1 MAATDHLLPAPREI
15 PGPTS
20 PHSNLL
26 AGIQR
31 YLLFPSFTLESG
43 VTLANVPVAFKTW
56 GKLDP
61 ETRSNALVVCHAL
74 TGSADVEDWWG
85 PLLGPGKLFDPTRFF
100 VVCCNVLGSP
110 YGSASSC
117 TASGG
122 ESWPDA
128 NDAAAIDQVRAQK
141 QSWSGHGWWGPEF
154 PATTTRDD
162 VRIQKLVLDYLGV
175 ESVAAVVGGS
185 MGGMAVL
192 EWPLCFPTR
201 FPYSDHE
208 HAQRRRYI
216 RCIVPIATSAR
227 HSAWCISWAEAQRQ
241 SIYSDPA
248 FNHGYYEPDQPPRN
262 GLSAARMA
270 ALLTYRS
277 RDSFESRFGRRVGKA
292 LKGGGAGAPPPPKA
306 SGSASGSVTP
316 AMALPDS
323 DEERKAK
330 AIDAERRRSLA
341 QEAATAHNEG
351 NKSPKVR
358 EYGQSASSIS
368 QSGYF
373 SPAPLSPNG
382 AGSARGGSLSDQVL
396 PPPVVSNSNPYSTAA
411 HPTSHTAAAAAAG
424 ADRSVVEA
432 YSPSSHVPQ
441 IFSAQSYLRYQ
452 GDKFVKRFDANC
464 YIHLT
469 RKMDSHD
476 VAKGRW
482 GWSRSE
488 QAHGAGQGGGGGGGS
503 VAVVTRERGTEPTS
517 EEEEDE
523 ALARVLDV
531 LSSSGD
537 DDGDGDGAA
546 TSSASPPPPRV
557 LVVSI
562 ESDGLF
568 APPEQKLIHALIEGS
583 EFVNIVSP
591 DGHDGF
597 LLEFEQINHRVG
609 DFLRRNLHDLYRGDG
624 VGKAEWG
631 RWSVGCP
638 APGSEEEK
646 RAAAGGGGDGAAL
659 GGANGVKESVFGEVE
674 DVTRW

>member
-1 MAATDHLLPAPREI
+1 MASTDHLLPAPREI

-26 AGIQR
+26 AGHQR
-31 YLLFPSFTLESG
+31 YLLFPKFTLESG
-43 VTLANVPVAFKTW
+43 VTLVNVPVAFKTW

-61 ETRSNALVVCHAL
+61 ANRSNALVVCHAL

-85 PLLGPGKLFDPTRFF
+85 PLLGPRKLFDPTRFLI
-100 VVCCNVLGSP
+100 VCCNVLGSP

-117 TASGG
+117 TAGGG
-122 ESWPDA
+122 EVWPDA
-128 NDAAAIDQVRAQK
+128 ADAQATAAKHDEK
-141 QSWSGHGWWGPEF
+141 QRWTGHGWWGPEF
-154 PATTTRDD
+154 PATTPRDD

-175 ESVAAVVGGS
+175 ESIAAVVGGS

-201 FPYSDHE
+201 FPYSSSRDQ
-208 HAQRRRYI
+208 ATRYI

-248 FNHGYYEPDQPPRN
+248 FKHGYYEPDEPPRN

-277 RDSFESRFGRRVGKA
+277 RDSFESRFGRRIGRA
-292 LKGGGAGAPPPPKA
+292 LKDGGAATAATG
-306 SGSASGSVTP
+306 SGTSSGTVTP
-316 AMALPDS
+316 TAALPDS
-323 DEERKAK
+323 KEESKAK
-330 AIDAERRRSLA
+330 ALDAERRRSLA

-351 NKSPKVR
+351 NQSPKVR
-358 EYGQSASSIS
+358 EYGQSAACVASEA
-368 QSGYF
+368 SG
-373 SPAPLSPNG
+373 ANG
-382 AGSARGGSLSDQVL
+382 AVGASQALPGPEGASLR
-396 PPPVVSNSNPYSTAA
+396 PTATTPPVPAAAAPPSDLPDQAVLGPLADGANPFSTAA
-411 HPTSHTAAAAAAG
+411 QSSSG
-424 ADRSVVEA
+424 GNVVEA

-469 RKMDSHD
+469 RKMDAHD

-482 GWSRSE
+482 GWSRTADGE
-488 QAHGAGQGGGGGGGS
+488 
-503 VAVVTRERGTEPTS
+503 VRRERGVAPTS
-517 EEEEDE
+517 EDEEDE
-523 ALARVLDV
+523 ALARVLDC
-531 LSSSGD
+531 LSLEDSSSPQCRV
-537 DDGDGDGAA
+537 GA
-546 TSSASPPPPRV
+546 PPNV

-568 APPEQKLIHALIEGS
+568 APPEQKLIHALIAGS
-583 EFVNIVSP
+583 EFVNVVSP

-609 DFLRRNLHDLYRGDG
+609 EFLKRHLGDLYTAEG
-624 VGKAEWG
+624 VGRQEWEG
-631 RWSVGCP
+631 WSVGMP
-638 APGSEEEK
+638 APGSGEAVRGESGV
-646 RAAAGGGGDGAAL
+646 ADA
-659 GGANGVKESVFGEVE
+659 VKESVFGEVE